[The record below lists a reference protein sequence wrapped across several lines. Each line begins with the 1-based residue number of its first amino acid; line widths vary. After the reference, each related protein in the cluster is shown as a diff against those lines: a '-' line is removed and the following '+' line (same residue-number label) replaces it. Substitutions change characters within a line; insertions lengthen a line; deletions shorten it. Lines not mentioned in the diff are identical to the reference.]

1 MTVRIHFRD
10 LPHSDV
16 IKKGCERL
24 ANSLKEE
31 FPETSKFEVSMNHN
45 GEQHETHVYVTGKD
59 LEVASSA
66 NDHELQ
72 GSIAEAFERVRRQL
86 RKHHDKLI
94 HTRRRGASRT
104 ERG

>member
-10 LPHSDV
+10 LPHSNV
-16 IKKGCERL
+16 IKEGCERL

-72 GSIAEAFERVRRQL
+72 ESIAEAFERVRRQL

-104 ERG
+104 ERS